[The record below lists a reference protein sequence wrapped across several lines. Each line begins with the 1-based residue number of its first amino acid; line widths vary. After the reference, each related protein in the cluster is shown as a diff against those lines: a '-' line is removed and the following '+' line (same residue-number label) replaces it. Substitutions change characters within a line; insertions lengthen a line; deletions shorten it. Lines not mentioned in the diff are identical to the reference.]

1 MYSAEEEIQLQYNRV
16 IYVQDLLKAFG
27 AKVKLARIKKGYTQ
41 FQLAERLHTSDR
53 TVSKIEKGQT
63 NISLETAKSYAV
75 ELGFSLDELIYE
87 PTPDSISYC
96 VKEFF
101 SGMDEVQAAKYIK
114 LCEDARLLQ
123 KDHS

>member
-1 MYSAEEEIQLQYNRV
+1 M
-16 IYVQDLLKAFG
+16 QDLLKAFG

-75 ELGFSLDELIYE
+75 ELEFSLDELIYK
-87 PTPDSISYC
+87 PMPDSISYC
-96 VKEFF
+96 VKDFF